1 MLPSVI
7 PRKLAYDNSTYS
19 LRASGREAEEGCSLF
34 VSVQYLWQRH
44 LKVSELTEMAR
55 SGYARETCVFVTL
68 INAWG
73 NQLKRKKDFFCFML
87 SEVVLDGLSS
97 IAFGP
102 VVRHYNVARVCV
114 EKTCLPRGIQ
124 GRRKRQGPNIPLQD
138 MPLGTSLLL
147 PGPYHPFKV
156 TLPTLNFPYHHRL
169 VTEPLNTHAF
179 GGHLVKLQQSLS
191 LGMVCLCGFQVT
203 ACQIPFLLRQ

>member
-1 MLPSVI
+1 MFTLCQCSV
-7 PRKLAYDNSTYS
+7 PLAKAFESLGAHRDGQKWLCQRDLCFCYS
-19 LRASGREAEEGCSLF
+19 NKCL
-34 VSVQYLWQRH
+34 
-44 LKVSELTEMAR
+44 
-55 SGYARETCVFVTL
+55 
-68 INAWG
+68 G